1 MALAGKRALD
11 DSNNR
16 EFDLGRLRDLL
27 ILARARGFESLSTW
41 AEIAMQ
47 WAEAASAEIA
57 RLRPGPDQARVE
69 ENAFVTASG
78 RRYCVKHP
86 AFELTEKGS
95 CIRCE
100 ELEAWLRSPEQP

>member
-16 EFDLGRLRDLL
+16 EFDLARLRDLL